1 MPLPSLNRLLP
12 LLMVVVLL
20 QCLYNA
26 GLPLSGDE
34 AYYWVWSR
42 HLQAGYHDH
51 PPAIALLIAAVTRLE
66 GDSVMAVRLA
76 AVLTTA
82 LVVLLQVRLADAM
95 GGPRAGWLALVIGLA
110 LPALQMGFTLATP
123 DDPLALFWTAGLCF
137 ALPALT
143 GPGRWVDFIGLGVCC
158 GLAMDSK
165 YTGVLLPFALTL
177 FVATRRPTLL
187 LSAKLWT
194 AGATALALFAPV
206 LWWNAGHGF
215 ESIRFQYRHGSGEA
229 DGFDVRRLLEF
240 LGGQALI
247 LGPLPLLWLLLRLSV
262 WRRWW
267 PDPRQSLLMLAFA
280 APMAIFLEKALFTKI
295 QLNWALP
302 AYLSILP
309 LLAASLVTQRRAR
322 LLIAATVLPAVLL
335 TLALKWPLA
344 LGLTG
349 KYNVQNRLYGPDAAA
364 REIALLREPTDS
376 LFADHLQ
383 RAALLSFLLPDHPRV
398 MIPTQTRFSEYTRWD
413 QGIDFG
419 SLHGLYLSLDDR
431 TLDLGHVFAKVELLE
446 KLHNFRVGGREQ
458 SYYIFRVGN

>member
-143 GPGRWVDFIGLGVCC
+143 NSVAVRQIVDGRRDG
-158 GLAMDSK
+158 
-165 YTGVLLPFALTL
+165 
-177 FVATRRPTLL
+177 
-187 LSAKLWT
+187 
-194 AGATALALFAPV
+194 AGAV
-206 LWWNAGHGF
+206 RAGAVV
-215 ESIRFQYRHGSGEA
+215 E
-229 DGFDVRRLLEF
+229 RRT
-240 LGGQALI
+240 
-247 LGPLPLLWLLLRLSV
+247 R
-262 WRRWW
+262 
-267 PDPRQSLLMLAFA
+267 
-280 APMAIFLEKALFTKI
+280 
-295 QLNWALP
+295 
-302 AYLSILP
+302 
-309 LLAASLVTQRRAR
+309 
-322 LLIAATVLPAVLL
+322 
-335 TLALKWPLA
+335 
-344 LGLTG
+344 
-349 KYNVQNRLYGPDAAA
+349 
-364 REIALLREPTDS
+364 LREHTVPVS
-376 LFADHLQ
+376 SWQ
-383 RAALLSFLLPDHPRV
+383 WRGR
-398 MIPTQTRFSEYTRWD
+398 RF
-413 QGIDFG
+413 
-419 SLHGLYLSLDDR
+419 
-431 TLDLGHVFAKVELLE
+431 
-446 KLHNFRVGGREQ
+446 
-458 SYYIFRVGN
+458 